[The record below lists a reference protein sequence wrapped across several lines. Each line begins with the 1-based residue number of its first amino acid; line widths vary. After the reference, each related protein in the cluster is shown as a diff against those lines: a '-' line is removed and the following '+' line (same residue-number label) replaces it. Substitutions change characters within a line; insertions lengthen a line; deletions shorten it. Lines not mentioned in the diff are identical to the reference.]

1 MDLWKQNQSQSR
13 FDLRL
18 EQIKGCTLPKLPTG
32 GKLLNC
38 SYVDNLKV
46 VCTMQCNGD
55 KRERKVHCFLHYG
68 EWQGLF
74 ACHTKNGKELIQKPL
89 QKLMQCRH
97 KASSWSFYLHSFVV
111 FLCYFR
117 SWQDVWFLL
126 QWRGAEWSVGWPG
139 GPGGGVSAGWGV
151 TRAWCPQ
158 QTGRSVSRIGCDS
171 CMVTLDIYK

>member
-18 EQIKGCTLPKLPTG
+18 DQIKGCTLPKLPTG

-97 KASSWSFYLHSFVV
+97 KASSFEAFIYIHS
-111 FLCYFR
+111 LYFFITSEADR
-117 SWQDVWFLL
+117 MS
-126 QWRGAEWSVGWPG
+126 
-139 GPGGGVSAGWGV
+139 
-151 TRAWCPQ
+151 
-158 QTGRSVSRIGCDS
+158 DS
-171 CMVTLDIYK
+171 CSNGGEQSGV